1 MKEGRQPLPKALN
14 GQREEGFT
22 LVELMVVVLII
33 AILVALALAT
43 FPATR
48 DRARDRA
55 AQADLRNALSAEKAH
70 FADEQAYTQV
80 VAELA
85 AIEPSLTFDAA
96 ADQAP
101 TAGSVAYAVSGAT
114 VTLAIKSATGTC
126 FYVRDTA
133 TSGTTYMKNT
143 DCDRPSAPTG
153 AFTATGWQ

>member
-1 MKEGRQPLPKALN
+1 MEE
-14 GQREEGFT
+14 GQREGGFT
-22 LVELMVVVLII
+22 LVELMIVVLII
-33 AILVALALAT
+33 AILVVIGMAT

-48 DRARDRA
+48 ARAQDRT

-80 VAELA
+80 RAELA

-96 ADQAP
+96 AGQAP
-101 TAGSVAYAVSGAT
+101 TAGSVAYAASGAT
-114 VTLAIKSATGTC
+114 VTLATKSGTGTC

-143 DCDRPSAPTG
+143 DCDQPSAPTG
-153 AFTATGWQ
+153 AFTETGWR